1 MPSLCWWMAGLF
13 REVSVSPLG
22 PPALLDFVLVA
33 SASGG
38 RAAGRGGQS
47 WLAGRGGRASHTA
60 GGTPNIFRTFS
71 EHFPNTVKHCRGNSP
86 PPGGAGEGAPTSSE
100 HFPNISRTCAGW
112 FFHCARPASPGTH
125 QLRTFSEHFPDIIG
139 GFPCPGEGWGMVYRH
154 PDGRPS
160 LSRDRVH
167 GKHAR
172 STRRQA
178 STLAGW
184 RAGWLMGRLG
194 RLAGLL
200 PWLAG
205 WLDGRPAIHLRFGCR
220 TSAEK

>member
-1 MPSLCWWMAGLF
+1 M
-13 REVSVSPLG
+13 
-22 PPALLDFVLVA
+22 LDFVLVA

-139 GFPCPGEGWGMVYRH
+139 GFPCPGEGWGIVSRH

-172 STRRQA
+172 STCRQA

-184 RAGWLMGRLG
+184 RAGWWMGRLG